1 MSFQMF
7 GVRKLCLIIWHGN
20 VYNVVRRQQSHRGTL
35 DLQSTEEQYHKPA
48 QTPIT
53 EKSTETQI

>member
-1 MSFQMF
+1 MYLDF
-7 GVRKLCLIIWHGN
+7 
-20 VYNVVRRQQSHRGTL
+20 VVLRQQPHRGIL